1 MRICAHPFPSSGSSG
16 QRRTFWLSNQQKKKT
31 VKGRRRRA
39 GKGTCPL
46 GRWCLKGKREGG
58 GRSLVNT
65 KGGERE
71 REMSIT
77 ELRKEKK
84 QEEEGQKREEQSIEL

>member
-71 REMSIT
+71 RDVHHRVE
-77 ELRKEKK
+77 
-84 QEEEGQKREEQSIEL
+84 KREEARGGRTEERGAEH